1 MTAVTV
7 SSSGSYW
14 ATATDA
20 CSNGPSSGL
29 VTAYSTQPLTSG
41 TCLVNGAQVYTD
53 LNKYQTYVDA
63 SGGYIGRTWFNSAP
77 CGANLTGQGFELNSS
92 GQVVG
97 LQNCP

>member
-7 SSSGSYW
+7 SSNGSYW
-14 ATATDA
+14 PTGSDA

-29 VTAYSTQPLTSG
+29 VTAYSTQTSG
-41 TCLVNGAQVYTD
+41 TCLVGGAQVYTD
-53 LNKYQTYVDA
+53 LNKYQTYVAA
-63 SGGYIGRTWFNSAP
+63 SGGYIGRIWFNSAP
-77 CGANLTGQGFELNSS
+77 CGANVSGQGFELNSS